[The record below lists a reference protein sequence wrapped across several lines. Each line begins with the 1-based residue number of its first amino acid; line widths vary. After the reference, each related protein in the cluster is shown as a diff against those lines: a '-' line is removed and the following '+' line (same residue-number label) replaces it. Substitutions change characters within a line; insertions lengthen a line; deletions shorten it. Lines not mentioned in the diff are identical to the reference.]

1 MDGGAD
7 EHPEN
12 NATINAKIID
22 RQTGIFEV
30 SHMNIL
36 PVVILRKLVFNLVD
50 CTTHTLQTN
59 VCAIVPTISASLI
72 FTRDSVIR
80 MRPIAKFLVVTALL
94 SLAACE
100 SDPVELRL
108 IAPASDLD
116 LEIIRN
122 LEVLLDQSPA
132 VRIRVTDDE
141 QTGEAALD
149 MLIEGKADLALISNY
164 LPYREDIA
172 TVMPLYPSVLHIAY
186 RIGRDASSGPALL
199 NQANIY
205 AGKEGSASRL
215 MLETIVARMNI
226 PKDAYSYA
234 ERPSAGAMEPP
245 DVVVIFAP
253 ISPKRVAEF
262 DGYRL
267 FSIGSPS
274 DIGTG
279 SAIDA
284 ATALNPPLR
293 SYIIPATIYG
303 AATPEPIVTVAV
315 DKLLVARSDLDPSV
329 VYDLVNEIRR
339 LQPALSATRPGLFEQ
354 LSDGFDVSRS
364 TFVVHAG
371 TQDYLQRSEP
381 TIYER
386 YSGVA
391 EVVVTLLI
399 ALISVT
405 LAGIRVFKMRR
416 KNRID
421 RFYSAAIDIRDSVT
435 DASSNNDLGELAIK
449 VRELQDD
456 AFDQLVDEKL
466 AADESFRIF
475 ITLSN
480 DILAQIDAKH

>member
-1 MDGGAD
+1 M
-7 EHPEN
+7 H
-12 NATINAKIID
+12 
-22 RQTGIFEV
+22 
-30 SHMNIL
+30 
-36 PVVILRKLVFNLVD
+36 
-50 CTTHTLQTN
+50 
-59 VCAIVPTISASLI
+59 LI
-72 FTRDSVIR
+72 ARF
-80 MRPIAKFLVVTALL
+80 FLFTALL
-94 SLAACE
+94 SLAACD

-108 IAPASDLD
+108 VAPSSDLD
-116 LEIIRN
+116 LEIAQN
-122 LEVLLDQSPA
+122 LQVLLDRNTA
-132 VRIRVTDDE
+132 VRIQITDD
-141 QTGEAALD
+141 QQPGETALD
-149 MLIEGKADLALISNY
+149 MLIAGEADLALVSNY
-164 LPYREDIA
+164 LPYREDIT

-215 MLETIVARMNI
+215 MLETIVARMNL
-226 PKDAYSYA
+226 PRDAYSYVD
-234 ERPSAGAMEPP
+234 RPGAGTTESP

-253 ISPKRVAEF
+253 ISPKRIAALDE
-262 DGYRL
+262 YRL

-293 SYIIPATIYG
+293 PYIIPATIYG

-329 VYDLVNEIRR
+329 VYDLVNEIQR
-339 LQPALSATRPGLFEQ
+339 LRPALSATHPGLFEQ
-354 LSDGFDVSRS
+354 LADDIDVSRS

-391 EVVVTLLI
+391 EVVVTLMI
-399 ALISVT
+399 ALVSVT
-405 LAGIRVFKMRR
+405 LGAFRVVKMRR
-416 KNRID
+416 KTRID
-421 RFYSAAIDIRDSVT
+421 RFYSAAIKIRDSIS
-435 DASSNNDLGELAIK
+435 DASNSADRGQAAVRIRDL
-449 VRELQDD
+449 QND
-456 AFDQLVDEKL
+456 AFDQLIDEKL

-480 DILAQIDAKH
+480 DILAQVEVKRQEP

>member
-1 MDGGAD
+1 
-7 EHPEN
+7 
-12 NATINAKIID
+12 
-22 RQTGIFEV
+22 
-30 SHMNIL
+30 
-36 PVVILRKLVFNLVD
+36 
-50 CTTHTLQTN
+50 
-59 VCAIVPTISASLI
+59 
-72 FTRDSVIR
+72 
-80 MRPIAKFLVVTALL
+80 MRLIAKFLVVTALL
-94 SLAACE
+94 SLAACD

-108 IAPASDLD
+108 VAPSSDLD
-116 LEIIRN
+116 LEIVQN
-122 LEVLLDQSPA
+122 LEGLLDQSTA
-132 VRIRVTDDE
+132 VRIQITDD
-141 QTGEAALD
+141 QQPGETALD
-149 MLIEGKADLALISNY
+149 MLIAGEADLALVSNY
-164 LPYREDIA
+164 LPYREDIT

-199 NQANIY
+199 NQARIY

-215 MLETIVARMNI
+215 MLETIVARMNL
-226 PKDAYSYA
+226 PKDAYSYVD
-234 ERPSAGAMEPP
+234 RPGAGTVEPP
-245 DVVVIFAP
+245 DVVVVFAP
-253 ISPKRVAEF
+253 ISPKRIAEL
-262 DGYRL
+262 DEYRL

-284 ATALNPPLR
+284 VTALNPPLR
-293 SYIIPATIYG
+293 PFIIPATIYG

-315 DKLLVARSDLDPSV
+315 DKLLVARSDLDPSI

-354 LSDGFDVSRS
+354 LGDNFDVSRS

-391 EVVVTLLI
+391 EVVVTLII
-399 ALISVT
+399 ALVSVT
-405 LAGIRVFKMRR
+405 LAGFRVLKMRR

-421 RFYSAAIDIRDSVT
+421 RFYSAAIKIRDSIS
-435 DASSNNDLGELAIK
+435 DASNNNDFSELAI
-449 VRELQDD
+449 RARDLQND
-456 AFDQLVDEKL
+456 AFDQLVHEKL

-480 DILAQIDAKH
+480 DVLAQIEARQ

>member
-1 MDGGAD
+1 MHAWM
-7 EHPEN
+7 P
-12 NATINAKIID
+12 
-22 RQTGIFEV
+22 
-30 SHMNIL
+30 
-36 PVVILRKLVFNLVD
+36 
-50 CTTHTLQTN
+50 N
-59 VCAIVPTISASLI
+59 VRAIVPTISASLN
-72 FTRDSVIR
+72 FTPDFVIR
-80 MRPIAKFLVVTALL
+80 MRLIAKFLVVTALL
-94 SLAACE
+94 SLAACD
-100 SDPVELRL
+100 SDPVDLRL

-149 MLIEGKADLALISNY
+149 MLIAGEADLALISNY

-199 NQANIY
+199 NQAKIY

-215 MLETIVARMNI
+215 MLETIVARMNLS
-226 PKDAYSYA
+226 KDAYSYA
-234 ERPSAGAMEPP
+234 ERPSAGTTEPP

-284 ATALNPPLR
+284 ATAINPPLR
-293 SYIIPATIYG
+293 PFIIPATIYG

-339 LQPALSATRPGLFEQ
+339 LQPALSATRPGIFEQ
-354 LSDGFDVSRS
+354 LADDFDVSRS

-391 EVVVTLLI
+391 EVVVTLMI
-399 ALISVT
+399 ALVSVT
-405 LAGIRVFKMRR
+405 LAGFRVLKMRR

-421 RFYSAAIDIRDSVT
+421 RFYSAALKIRDLIN
-435 DASSNNDLGELAIK
+435 DSSNDNELSELAIK

>member
-1 MDGGAD
+1 M
-7 EHPEN
+7 
-12 NATINAKIID
+12 
-22 RQTGIFEV
+22 R
-30 SHMNIL
+30 
-36 PVVILRKLVFNLVD
+36 
-50 CTTHTLQTN
+50 
-59 VCAIVPTISASLI
+59 LI
-72 FTRDSVIR
+72 G
-80 MRPIAKFLVVTALL
+80 KFLLLTTLL
-94 SLAACE
+94 SLVACD
-100 SDPVELRL
+100 SGPVELRL
-108 IAPASDLD
+108 VAPSSDLD
-116 LEIIRN
+116 LEIVQN
-122 LEVLLDQSPA
+122 LEGLLDQSTA
-132 VRIRVTDDE
+132 VRIQITDDE

-149 MLIEGKADLALISNY
+149 SLIEGEADLALVSNY

-199 NQANIY
+199 NQAKIY
-205 AGKEGSASRL
+205 AGQEGSASRL
-215 MLETIVARMNI
+215 MMDYIVARMGL
-226 PKDAYSYA
+226 PKDAYSYV
-234 ERPSAGAMEPP
+234 ERPSEGATEFP
-245 DVVVIFAP
+245 DVVVVFAP
-253 ISPKRVAEF
+253 ISPERVAEF

-267 FSIGSPS
+267 FSIALPS

-279 SAIDA
+279 SNVDA
-284 ATALNPPLR
+284 MTMLNPPLR
-293 SYIIPATIYG
+293 SFIIPESLYG

-354 LSDGFDVSRS
+354 LSDGFAVSRS

-391 EVVVTLLI
+391 EVFVTLMI
-399 ALISVT
+399 ALISVIF
-405 LAGIRVFKMRR
+405 AGFRVLKMRR

-421 RFYSAAIDIRDSVT
+421 RYYSAALKIRDLINDS
-435 DASSNNDLGELAIK
+435 SSNNDLSELATR
-449 VRELQDD
+449 VRDLQND

-480 DILAQIDAKH
+480 DILAQVDAKR

>member
-1 MDGGAD
+1 
-7 EHPEN
+7 
-12 NATINAKIID
+12 
-22 RQTGIFEV
+22 
-30 SHMNIL
+30 
-36 PVVILRKLVFNLVD
+36 
-50 CTTHTLQTN
+50 
-59 VCAIVPTISASLI
+59 
-72 FTRDSVIR
+72 
-80 MRPIAKFLVVTALL
+80 MRLIAKFLVATALL
-94 SLAACE
+94 LMAACD
-100 SDPVELRL
+100 SAPVNLRL
-108 IAPASDLD
+108 VAPSSNLD
-116 LEIIRN
+116 LEIVQN
-122 LEVLLDQSPA
+122 LGVLLDQSPT
-132 VRIRVTDDE
+132 VRIRVGVDQ
-141 QTGEAALD
+141 QTGEVALD
-149 MLIEGKADLALISNY
+149 MLIAGEADLALVSNY

-186 RIGRDASSGPALL
+186 RIGRDASSGPVLL
-199 NQANIY
+199 NQAKIY
-205 AGKEGSASRL
+205 AGMEGSASRL
-215 MLETIVARMNI
+215 MLETIVARMNL
-226 PKDAYSYA
+226 PKDAYSYV
-234 ERPSAGAMEPP
+234 ERPSTGTTESP
-245 DVVVIFAP
+245 DVVVVFAP

-293 SYIIPATIYG
+293 SFIIPATIYG

-315 DKLLVARSDLDPSV
+315 DKLLVARSDLDSSV
-329 VYDLVNEIRR
+329 LYDLVNEIQR
-339 LQPALSATRPGLFEQ
+339 LRPALSASRPGLFEQ
-354 LSDGFDVSRS
+354 LTDDFDISRS

-391 EVVVTLLI
+391 EVVVTLMI
-399 ALISVT
+399 ALVSVT
-405 LAGIRVFKMRR
+405 LAGFRVIKMRR

-421 RFYSAAIDIRDSVT
+421 RFYSAALKIRDSIS
-435 DASSNNDLGELAIK
+435 DASSNNDLGELATR
-449 VRELQDD
+449 VRELQND

-480 DILAQIDAKH
+480 DILAQVDAKR

>member
-1 MDGGAD
+1 M
-7 EHPEN
+7 
-12 NATINAKIID
+12 
-22 RQTGIFEV
+22 R
-30 SHMNIL
+30 
-36 PVVILRKLVFNLVD
+36 
-50 CTTHTLQTN
+50 
-59 VCAIVPTISASLI
+59 LI
-72 FTRDSVIR
+72 G
-80 MRPIAKFLVVTALL
+80 KFLLLTALL
-94 SLAACE
+94 SLAACD

-108 IAPASDLD
+108 VAPSSDLD
-116 LEIIRN
+116 LEIVQN
-122 LEVLLDQSPA
+122 LGVLLDQSPT
-132 VRIRVTDDE
+132 VRIRVGGDQ
-141 QTGEAALD
+141 QTGEVALN
-149 MLIEGKADLALISNY
+149 MLIAGEADLALVSNY

-199 NQANIY
+199 NQAKIY

-215 MLETIVARMNI
+215 LMDYIIARMNL
-226 PKDAYSYA
+226 PKDAYSYV
-234 ERPSAGAMEPP
+234 ERPSTGTTEFP

-253 ISPKRVAEF
+253 ISPQRAAEF

-267 FSIGSPS
+267 FSIASPS

-279 SAIDA
+279 SNVDA
-284 ATALNPPLR
+284 MTLLNPPLR
-293 SYIIPATIYG
+293 PFIIPASVYG

-315 DKLLVARSDLDPSV
+315 DKLLVARSDLDSSV
-329 VYDLVNEIRR
+329 VYDLVNEIQR
-339 LQPALSATRPGLFEQ
+339 LRPALSASRPGLFEQ
-354 LSDGFDVSRS
+354 LTDDFDISRS

-391 EVVVTLLI
+391 EVVVTLMI
-399 ALISVT
+399 ALVSVT
-405 LAGIRVFKMRR
+405 LAGFRVIKMRR

-421 RFYSAAIDIRDSVT
+421 RFYSAALKIRDLINDS
-435 DASSNNDLGELAIK
+435 SSNNDLGELATR
-449 VRELQDD
+449 VRDLQND

-480 DILAQIDAKH
+480 DILAQVDVKRLEP

>member
-1 MDGGAD
+1 M
-7 EHPEN
+7 
-12 NATINAKIID
+12 
-22 RQTGIFEV
+22 R
-30 SHMNIL
+30 
-36 PVVILRKLVFNLVD
+36 
-50 CTTHTLQTN
+50 
-59 VCAIVPTISASLI
+59 LI
-72 FTRDSVIR
+72 G
-80 MRPIAKFLVVTALL
+80 KFLLLTALL
-94 SLAACE
+94 SLAACD

-108 IAPASDLD
+108 VAPSSDLD
-116 LEIIRN
+116 LEIVQN
-122 LEVLLDQSPA
+122 LGVLLDQSPT
-132 VRIRVTDDE
+132 VRIRVGGDQ
-141 QTGEAALD
+141 QTGEVALN
-149 MLIEGKADLALISNY
+149 MLIAGEADLALVSNY

-199 NQANIY
+199 NQAKIY
-205 AGKEGSASRL
+205 AGEEGSASRL
-215 MLETIVARMNI
+215 MLETIVARMNL
-226 PKDAYSYA
+226 PKDAYSYV
-234 ERPSAGAMEPP
+234 ERPSTGTTESP
-245 DVVVIFAP
+245 DVVVVFAP
-253 ISPKRVAEF
+253 ISPERVAEF

-293 SYIIPATIYG
+293 SFIIPATIYG

-315 DKLLVARSDLDPSV
+315 DKLLVARSDLDSSV
-329 VYDLVNEIRR
+329 VYDLVNEIQR
-339 LQPALSATRPGLFEQ
+339 LRPALSASRPGLFEQ
-354 LSDGFDVSRS
+354 LTDDFDISRS

-391 EVVVTLLI
+391 EVVVTLII
-399 ALISVT
+399 ALVSVT
-405 LAGIRVFKMRR
+405 LGAFRVLKMRR

-421 RFYSAAIDIRDSVT
+421 RFYSAALKIRDLINDS
-435 DASSNNDLGELAIK
+435 SSNNDLGELATR
-449 VRELQDD
+449 VRDLQND

-480 DILAQIDAKH
+480 DVLAQIEAKQ

>member
-1 MDGGAD
+1 M
-7 EHPEN
+7 
-12 NATINAKIID
+12 
-22 RQTGIFEV
+22 R
-30 SHMNIL
+30 
-36 PVVILRKLVFNLVD
+36 
-50 CTTHTLQTN
+50 
-59 VCAIVPTISASLI
+59 LI
-72 FTRDSVIR
+72 G
-80 MRPIAKFLVVTALL
+80 KFLLLTTLL
-94 SLAACE
+94 SLAACD

-108 IAPASDLD
+108 VAPSSDLD
-116 LEIIRN
+116 LEIVQY
-122 LEVLLDQSPA
+122 LGVLLDQSPA
-132 VRIRVTDDE
+132 VRIRVGGDQ
-141 QTGEAALD
+141 QTGEDALN
-149 MLIEGKADLALISNY
+149 MLIAGEADLALVSNF
-164 LPYREDIA
+164 LPYREDIT

-199 NQANIY
+199 NQAKIY

-215 MLETIVARMNI
+215 MLETVVARMNL

-234 ERPSAGAMEPP
+234 ERPSAETTESP
-245 DVVVIFAP
+245 DVVVVFAP

-279 SAIDA
+279 TAIDA

-293 SYIIPATIYG
+293 SFIIPATIYG

-315 DKLLVARSDLDPSV
+315 DKILVARSDLDSSV
-329 VYDLVNEIRR
+329 VYDLVNEIQR
-339 LQPALSATRPGLFEQ
+339 LRPALSATRPGLFEQ
-354 LSDGFDVSRS
+354 LTDDFDIGRS

-391 EVVVTLLI
+391 EVVVTLMI
-399 ALISVT
+399 ALVSVT
-405 LAGIRVFKMRR
+405 LAGFRVIKMRR

-421 RFYSAAIDIRDSVT
+421 RFYSAALKIRDLI
-435 DASSNNDLGELAIK
+435 NDTSRDNELSELAIK
-449 VRELQDD
+449 LRELQDD

-480 DILAQIDAKH
+480 DILAQVDAKR